1 MGVMRICLLVA
12 IAYAAS
18 ACAPEASDPGDSST
32 GAAQETAAAAPLTPA
47 PFAGPVAP
55 RPGEGGS
62 TPELQARI
70 DTLLA
75 DMADSGRTTADNVEE
90 RAMVLY
96 DWGNALALEG
106 EFIHPDLVSLVAM
119 VRQPNFQNLNP
130 VMVESW
136 TSAVD
141 NFIGELAIRRRDP
154 DAFGAIAMEVLQPGE
169 VVGHISVAMTHTVG
183 SAGIV
188 PGGGYVAPNHFRFN
202 FMEYQ
207 TEDPAAPNYV
217 SIASSN
223 RDVRF
228 EIASFPFA
236 GQYAPSLRG
245 SFADRLFFVLVEG
258 ALSEGDTVTITFGD
272 TSQGSPGLETV
283 QYANTALRY
292 AVWVFNAPP
301 EAGGVLHALPEP
313 AVPLSGREAVGVR
326 GFIEPMIATGE
337 TARLTIRAEDRF
349 RNLASSGAP
358 ERWTVRLNGEA
369 FETVETGGEPLVE
382 IEVRFDTLG
391 VKRFT
396 IESEDGRITG
406 EADPLL
412 VEDDPHLRIFWGETH
427 GHSGWAE
434 GLGLVD
440 AYFEFAREQSRLQ
453 FVTLSEHDLWMD
465 LGEWALMK
473 DAVNAHHRPGRFE
486 TLMGYEWTVDAAFGG
501 HNIVLYRNP
510 DEARLLSRQRY
521 PYLEA
526 LHAGLREHVNEE
538 DVIVV
543 PHAHMPGDWT
553 TSDPGLERLVE
564 IASYHGQFEWFG
576 RRFLDHGWEVGFIG
590 SSDDHTGSPGYRP
603 RAYGTPGSDGFGGIA
618 AVFAPTL
625 DRDAIFD
632 AMRDRH
638 TYATNGARIILQA
651 EMDGVRMGARL
662 PQTGAHTLEGQVIGT
677 SEIASVTLVKNGE
690 PLEVIEYDAAP
701 NGPILEVAFHYDSDP
716 GGLRHI
722 APIPTFAG
730 VVRLEGLAASALS
743 TPVAAALNSVTETA
757 ELAQDGQSARFSLR
771 SGGRINPIEFVLASE
786 PEPGARLILDLS
798 DSRLPGFAEVDL
810 EPIEI
815 RLDALEDG
823 PVSSAIGGEEGSSR
837 VVVRRIERP
846 DARERR
852 FTLAD
857 PGPSEP
863 GDYYFLRVRQRDG
876 GMAWSSPWWVIEP
889 RSRVQPEA
897 QTE

>member
-1 MGVMRICLLVA
+1 VAAGTLL
-12 IAYAAS
+12 
-18 ACAPEASDPGDSST
+18 PGD
-32 GAAQETAAAAPLTPA
+32 
-47 PFAGPVAP
+47 
-55 RPGEGGS
+55 
-62 TPELQARI
+62 
-70 DTLLA
+70 
-75 DMADSGRTTADNVEE
+75 
-90 RAMVLY
+90 Y
-96 DWGNALALEG
+96 
-106 EFIHPDLVSLVAM
+106 
-119 VRQPNFQNLNP
+119 
-130 VMVESW
+130 
-136 TSAVD
+136 VD
-141 NFIGELAIRRRDP
+141 IR
-154 DAFGAIAMEVLQPGE
+154 
-169 VVGHISVAMTHTVG
+169 
-183 SAGIV
+183 
-188 PGGGYVAPNHFRFN
+188 Y
-202 FMEYQ
+202 
-207 TEDPAAPNYV
+207 
-217 SIASSN
+217 
-223 RDVRF
+223 
-228 EIASFPFA
+228 
-236 GQYAPSLRG
+236 
-245 SFADRLFFVLVEG
+245 
-258 ALSEGDTVTITFGD
+258 GDTVRG
-272 TSQGSPGLETV
+272 SQGMRVPSFS
-283 QYANTALRY
+283 N
-292 AVWVFNAPP
+292 
-301 EAGGVLHALPEP
+301 EAFPLPLYVRFADDP
-313 AVPLSGREAVGVR
+313 IDYSVPQIYYQVR
-326 GFIEPMIATGE
+326 GAELERLHVFAPSVLAVNEGFELNVRGEDKYINRAHGPMPAWHIYLDGKRVHTVPAGNDAVSVVSFPGFDEPGIY
-337 TARLTIRAEDRF
+337 RF
-349 RNLASSGAP
+349 R
-358 ERWTVRLNGEA
+358 
-369 FETVETGGEPLVE
+369 
-382 IEVRFDTLG
+382 
-391 VKRFT
+391 

-618 AVFAPTL
+618 AVFAPAL

-662 PQTGAHTLEGQVIGT
+662 PQTGPHTLEGQVIGT